1 MEFVILDNQGKNP
14 EFSNVKLVS
23 NSISLYGLVKPMV
36 GEFVAEV
43 AAEIISV
50 SSDSEGCELRFPPKL
65 FIICEDEREK

>member
-1 MEFVILDNQGKNP
+1 M
-14 EFSNVKLVS
+14 S

-65 FIICEDEREK
+65 LIICEDETEK